1 MAYHGKYHTN
11 ISKLGMS
18 QNHIPLNQM
27 LILKYIFG
35 VKKNISKSQNNTQW
49 SFSFSNMF
57 FIEHQH

>member
-35 VKKNISKSQNNTQW
+35 VKKKYKQISK
-49 SFSFSNMF
+49 
-57 FIEHQH
+57 